1 MLSSLSVI
9 CLIAIIFTSIA
20 FSSSIHPRKI
30 QETEK
35 KKHNVCFLKMIHAP
49 GMNPLIRTD
58 KNGKTCRINLT
69 IPVCRGFCPTYE
81 FGTHEFPHR
90 SQKSEV
96 CVPEGGKFEKITLT
110 DCDDNAEPE
119 IRTVTILR
127 NAKCVCKACDKTLM
141 NCMKNSLFN

>member
-1 MLSSLSVI
+1 MISSRSII
-9 CLIAIIFTSIA
+9 CLLAIILTPTA
-20 FSSSIHPRKI
+20 FSSSIHYKRV
-30 QETEK
+30 QGAEK
-35 KKHNVCFLKMIHAP
+35 KKQNVCFLKMIHAP

-81 FGTHEFPHR
+81 YGTHEFPHR

-96 CVPEGGKFEKITLT
+96 CVPEGGKFESITLT
-110 DCDDNAEPE
+110 ECDDDADPM
-119 IRTVTILR
+119 IRTVTVLR
-127 NAKCVCKACDKTLM
+127 GAKCVCKACDKTLM

>member
-1 MLSSLSVI
+1 MFSSPSVI
-9 CLIAIIFTSIA
+9 CLIAIIFTPIA
-20 FSSSIHPRKI
+20 FSASIHHRKI
-30 QETEK
+30 QETDK

-49 GMNPLIRTD
+49 GMNPLVRTD

-81 FGTHEFPHR
+81 YGTHEFPHR

-96 CVPEGGKFEKITLT
+96 CVPEGGKFETITLT
-110 DCDDNAEPE
+110 ECDDDAEPE

-127 NAKCVCKACDKTLM
+127 GGKCMRQGADELHEE
-141 NCMKNSLFN
+141 

>member
-1 MLSSLSVI
+1 MVSSQSVI
-9 CLIAIIFTSIA
+9 CLIAIIFTSTA
-20 FSSSIHPRKI
+20 FSSS
-30 QETEK
+30 T
-35 KKHNVCFLKMIHAP
+35 MIRAP

-81 FGTHEFPHR
+81 YGTHEFPHR

-110 DCDDNAEPE
+110 ECDDDADPV
-119 IRTVTILR
+119 IRTVTVLR
-127 NAKCVCKACDKTLM
+127 GAKCVCKTCDKTLM